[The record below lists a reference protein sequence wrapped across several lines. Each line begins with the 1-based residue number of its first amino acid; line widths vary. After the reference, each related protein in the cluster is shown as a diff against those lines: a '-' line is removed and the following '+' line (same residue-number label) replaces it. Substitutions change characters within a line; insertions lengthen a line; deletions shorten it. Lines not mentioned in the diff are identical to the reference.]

1 MQYNTRGL
9 AGTILFH
16 LLLLFLLLFFGFSF
30 PDPPPEEQG
39 VLVNFGNSETGLGK
53 FEPKGEEVQASEDEP
68 QPPVEEKVNETA
80 VVPVKQV
87 KQEKVDTKTVQNI
100 EETKVKENKPTA
112 EELRKIELEKKQAEE
127 KRLQEAEAARQKK
140 ITDEA
145 NNRAKNA
152 FANKGVGTTTGGQGV
167 TEGTGN
173 QGNPDGTPDASNY
186 GDGGGLGNG
195 ISFGLGT
202 RGARGS
208 LPLPAVG
215 GCTVTS
221 RVIIKV
227 RINVDP
233 EGNVAGDPSILESNF
248 QDDCIYEAV
257 LKAAASAKFTVD
269 QKAAF
274 RQQGWIRYIIEPR

>member
-127 KRLQEAEAARQKK
+127 KRLQEVEAARQKK

-152 FANKGVGTTTGGQGV
+152 FSNKGVGTTTGGQGV

-195 ISFGLGT
+195 ITFGLGN

-208 LPLPAVG
+208 LPVPDVG
-215 GCTVTS
+215 SCLVTS
-221 RVIIKV
+221 RMTIKV
-227 RINVDP
+227 EIIVDSK
-233 EGNVAGDPSILESNF
+233 GNVVGEPKIIDSKFTDN
-248 QDDCIYEAV
+248 CINEA
-257 LKAAASAKFTVD
+257 LKKAAALAKFTVD
-269 QKAAF
+269 ENTPRQKGF
-274 RQQGWIRYIIEPR
+274 ITYIIEPR